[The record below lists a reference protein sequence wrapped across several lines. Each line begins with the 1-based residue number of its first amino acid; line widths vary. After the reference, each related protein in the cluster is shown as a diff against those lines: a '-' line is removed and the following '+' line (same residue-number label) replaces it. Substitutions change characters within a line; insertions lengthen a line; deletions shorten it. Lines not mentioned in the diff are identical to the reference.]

1 MPVNDTISSS
11 SAAVQPAPDQS
22 LGFDA
27 DSVVNQSV
35 AQAFA
40 SQGYRFCVRYLSL
53 GPDTAP
59 GDLTAAE
66 AQAILAGGLALMP
79 VQHVLEP
86 GWTPTAQ
93 LGTEHGANAAAQA
106 LAIGVPAQVNVWLDL
121 EGVSAAATA
130 QDVINYC
137 TSWYQEVSLKD
148 YLPGLYVGASCGLDG
163 QQLYDLPF
171 QHYWHSE
178 STVPALPGR
187 GYQML
192 QRAQSGTVNG
202 LSIDVD
208 TTMVDQLGGVP
219 QWWAAG
225 VPNHAI

>member
-1 MPVNDTISSS
+1 MSVNASTTKSPS
-11 SAAVQPAPDQS
+11 VQPAPANS

-27 DSVVNQSV
+27 DSIISQGT

-53 GPDTAP
+53 RASTAP
-59 GDLTAAE
+59 GDLTASE
-66 AQAILAGGLALMP
+66 AQGILAGGLALMP
-79 VQHVLEP
+79 VQHVLDP

-93 LGTEHGANAAAQA
+93 LGREHGANAATQA
-106 LAIGVPAQVNVWLDL
+106 LAIAVPPQVNLWLDL

-130 QDVINYC
+130 QDVIDYC
-137 TSWYQEVSLKD
+137 TSWFQEVSLKD

-171 QHYWHSE
+171 QHYWDSE

-187 GYQML
+187 GYQMM
-192 QRAQSGTVNG
+192 QKPQSGTVNG

-208 TTMVDQLGGVP
+208 TTMVDELGGVP
-219 QWWAAG
+219 QWWIKAG
-225 VPNHAI
+225 P

>member
-1 MPVNDTISSS
+1 MSVNAATTSSS
-11 SAAVQPAPDQS
+11 SVQPAPANS

-27 DSVVNQSV
+27 DSIISQST

-53 GPDTAP
+53 GPGTAQ

-66 AQAILAGGLALMP
+66 AQDILAGGLALMP

-106 LAIGVPAQVNVWLDL
+106 LAIGVPPQVNVWLDL
-121 EGVSAAATA
+121 EGVNAGATP
-130 QDVINYC
+130 QDAIAYC
-137 TSWYQEVSLKD
+137 TSWYQAVAAD
-148 YLPGLYVGASCGLDG
+148 GYLPGLYVGASCGLDG

-178 STVPALPGR
+178 SQVPDIPGR

-219 QWWAAG
+219 QWWARAG
-225 VPNHAI
+225 

>member
-1 MPVNDTISSS
+1 MPVNPSLTTSPGT
-11 SAAVQPAPDQS
+11 VQPAPDQS

-27 DSVVNQSV
+27 DSPISQGT

-40 SQGYRFCVRYLSL
+40 GQGYRFCVRYLSL
-53 GPDTAP
+53 QASTAP

-66 AQAILAGGLALMP
+66 AQGILEGGLALMP

-93 LGTEHGANAAAQA
+93 LGEEHGANAAAQA
-106 LAIGVPAQVNVWLDL
+106 LAIGVPPQVNVWLDL
-121 EGVSAAATA
+121 EGVNAGATP
-130 QDVINYC
+130 QDVIAYC
-137 TSWYQEVSLKD
+137 TSWFQEVSVKD
-148 YLPGLYVGASCGLDG
+148 YLPGLYVGANCGLDG

-178 STVPALPGR
+178 STVPAIPGR
-187 GYQML
+187 GYQMM
-192 QRAQSGTVNG
+192 QKQQSGTVNG

-219 QWWAAG
+219 QWWVRAG
-225 VPNHAI
+225 

>member
-1 MPVNDTISSS
+1 MSVNPVTSGAPS
-11 SAAVQPAPDQS
+11 VQPAPDNS

-27 DSVVNQSV
+27 DSIISQST

-53 GPDTAP
+53 QASTAP

-86 GWTPTAQ
+86 GWTPSAQ
-93 LGTEHGANAAAQA
+93 LGEEHGANAAAQA
-106 LAIGVPAQVNVWLDL
+106 LAIGVPPQVNLWLDL
-121 EGVSAAATA
+121 EGVSAGAAP
-130 QDVINYC
+130 QDVIAYC
-137 TSWYQEVSLKD
+137 TSWFQEVSLKD
-148 YLPGLYVGASCGLDG
+148 YLPGLYVGANCGLDG
-163 QQLYDLPF
+163 QQLYNLPF

-178 STVPALPGR
+178 STVPAIPGR

-219 QWWAAG
+219 QWWIKAG
-225 VPNHAI
+225 

>member
-1 MPVNDTISSS
+1 MSVNATAT
-11 SAAVQPAPDQS
+11 SAPSVQPAPANS

-27 DSVVNQSV
+27 DSVISRST

-53 GPDTAP
+53 QASTAP
-59 GDLTAAE
+59 GDRTAAE
-66 AQAILAGGLALMP
+66 AQDILAGGLALMP

-86 GWTPTAQ
+86 GWTPTAP
-93 LGTEHGANAAAQA
+93 LGAEHGAHAASQA
-106 LAIGVPAQVNVWLDL
+106 LAIGVPAQVNLWLDL
-121 EGVSAAATA
+121 EGVSAQASA
-130 QDVINYC
+130 QDTISYC
-137 TSWYQEVSLKD
+137 ISWFQAVAASG
-148 YLPGLYVGASCGLDG
+148 YLPGLYVGANCGLDG

-178 STVPALPGR
+178 SEVPDIPGR

-192 QRAQSGTVNG
+192 QRAQASAVNG

-219 QWWAAG
+219 QWWIKAG
-225 VPNHAI
+225 

>member
-1 MPVNDTISSS
+1 MSVNPVTSGAPS
-11 SAAVQPAPDQS
+11 VQPAPDNS

-27 DSVVNQSV
+27 DSIISQST

-53 GPDTAP
+53 QASTAP
-59 GDLTAAE
+59 GDLTAGE

-86 GWTPTAQ
+86 GWTPSAQ
-93 LGTEHGANAAAQA
+93 LGEEHGANAAAQA
-106 LAIGVPAQVNVWLDL
+106 LAIGVPPQVNVWLDL

-130 QDVINYC
+130 QDVIAYC
-137 TSWYQEVSLKD
+137 TSWFQELSLKD

-178 STVPALPGR
+178 STVPAIPGR

-208 TTMVDQLGGVP
+208 TTMEDQLGGVP
-219 QWWAAG
+219 QWWVKAG
-225 VPNHAI
+225 